1 MNRQRLHAFSLAG
14 LLLGWSVLAPRVP
27 RRWYPAPHVLLGAA
41 AVATTD
47 APLGFRPPALTQGL
61 RWGSAAAATVVA
73 AVALSAT
80 LTPVRAGMAART
92 PPASPATWLL
102 LHIPLGT
109 VWSEEAGYR
118 ASLGSV
124 AARAFGVT
132 GGRLFAAAVFGLSHI
147 PDARAARD
155 SVPGTVLVTGAAG
168 WVFSWLRDRS
178 GSLAAPML
186 AHLAVNEAG
195 AVAAVVFSRPI
206 RD

>member
-1 MNRQRLHAFSLAG
+1 MNRARVQALSLAA

-27 RRWYPAPHVLLGAA
+27 RRWYPAPHLLLGAA
-41 AVATTD
+41 AVRSTG
-47 APLGFRPPALTQGL
+47 APLGLRPPDLTHGL

-73 AVALSAT
+73 AVTLSTT
-80 LTPVRAGMAART
+80 LAPVRVGIATRT

-109 VWSEEAGYR
+109 VWSEEASFRG
-118 ASLGSV
+118 ALGSA
-124 AARAFGVT
+124 AARAFGVA
-132 GGRLFAAAVFGLSHI
+132 GGRWFTAAVFGLSHV

-155 SVPGTVLVTGAAG
+155 SVPATVLITGAAG
-168 WVFSWLRDRS
+168 WMFAWLRDRS

-186 AHLAVNEAG
+186 AHLAINEAG
-195 AVAAVVFSRPI
+195 AVAAVLFSRQV